1 MLNKYYQD
9 ELAYLREMG
18 QEFARANPQGAHFV
32 GEASSDPDVER
43 LLEGFAFLTARL
55 RQKLENE
62 LPELTHSLL
71 ELLWPHYLRPIPS
84 TTIIQFEALPQAAK
98 EIRTI
103 PRGAELHSIP
113 VDGTPCRFRTVSD
126 VTLAPLILETL
137 TLRKDATPQ
146 LKLRFRLPDGVSLK
160 KVQIPGLRFHLAGD
174 PAASRALYLC
184 LCRYVKR
191 ITVQAAGSTT
201 VLPMGAAA
209 VKPVGFSAGE
219 ALLPF
224 PGNSFLGFRL
234 LQEYF
239 AFPSKFMFV
248 DLTGLQGLSALGDA
262 AAFDLTF
269 ELSRLPEGMPPITA
283 ANLLLNCTP
292 AINLF
297 AHDADPI
304 RVDHTRAEYRVRPS
318 GQNPEHFEVYAI
330 DRVGAL
336 QRGTGKA
343 VEYRPLFRFQRSA
356 GPDVR
361 FYRHFLAPSAM
372 NEGWEVFLI
381 PVPAQTPGELPDV
394 EVLSLELTC
403 TNRQLPSKLNVGDVA
418 TATSTS
424 PAFARFKNITRPTPS
439 VPPPLGGDLH
449 WRLLSHLSLNYV
461 SFADLETLRAVL
473 GLYHFR
479 ARVDRQA
486 EHGLRQL
493 LDGIKRLSASP
504 CTRLEQGAPI
514 RGLAIELEVDEE
526 NFAGEGEAYLFGSI
540 LNEFFS
546 QYASL
551 NAFSRLTLKGLKFG
565 EIHTWPIRL
574 GDRIIL

>member
-32 GEASSDPDVER
+32 GESSSDPDVER

-84 TTIIQFEALPQAAK
+84 MTIVQFEALPQAAK
-98 EIRTI
+98 EVRPI
-103 PRGAELHSIP
+103 PRGAELQSIP
-113 VDGTPCRFRTVSD
+113 VDGTPCRFRTAAP
-126 VTLAPLILETL
+126 VTLAPLTLETL
-137 TLRKDATPQ
+137 TLRKDSSPQ
-146 LKLRFRLPDGVSLK
+146 LKLRFRLPEGVSLK
-160 KVQIPGLRFHLAGD
+160 KVPIPGLRLHLAGD

-191 ITVQAAGSTT
+191 ITVQAAGATS
-201 VLPMGAAA
+201 VLPLTGAA
-209 VKPVGFSAGE
+209 VKAAGFGAEE

-224 PGNSFLGFRL
+224 PSNSFLGFRL

-239 AFPSKFMFV
+239 AFPAKFMFV

-262 AAFDLTF
+262 TVFDLTF
-269 ELSRLPEGMPPITA
+269 DLSRLPEEMPPVTTA
-283 ANLLLNCTP
+283 NVLLNCAP

-304 RVDHTRAEYRVRPS
+304 RVDHTRVEYRVRPS
-318 GQNPEHFEVYAI
+318 GQNPEHFEVYSL
-330 DRVGAL
+330 DKVGTH
-336 QRGTGKA
+336 QKGTGKPI
-343 VEYRPLFRFQRSA
+343 EYRPLFRFQKAA
-356 GPDVR
+356 GPEVR
-361 FYRHFLAPSAM
+361 FYRHYLAPSAM
-372 NEGWEVFLI
+372 NEGWEVFFI
-381 PVPAQTPGELPDV
+381 PVQAPTPGELPDV
-394 EVLSLELTC
+394 DVVSLELTC
-403 TNRQLPSKLNVGDVA
+403 TNRQLPSKLNIGDLS
-418 TATSTS
+418 TPTSTS
-424 PAFARFKNITRPTPS
+424 PPFARFKNITRPTPS
-439 VPPPLGGDLH
+439 VLPPLSGDLH
-449 WRLLSHLSLNYV
+449 WRLLSHLALNYM
-461 SFADLETLRAVL
+461 SFANLETLRAVL

-493 LDGIKRLSASP
+493 LDGIKRLVATPS
-504 CTRLEQGAPI
+504 TRLDRGAPV
-514 RGLAIELEVDEE
+514 RGLSIELEVDEE

-551 NAFSRLTLKGLKFG
+551 NAFTRLTLKGLKFG

-574 GDRIIL
+574 GERIIL